1 MLNNPLTN
9 PNYRAMSPKRIFI
22 IDDDF
27 ETREIL
33 MYSLKKE
40 GFEVYTFPGSLDVFE
55 LVVNNSPDLIITDWL
70 KSELDGLEFCRRLK
84 SNPSTLSIP
93 IIMLSNKNEEID
105 IVTALEIGAED
116 YITKPFRMKELTTRI
131 KKVLKRIAL
140 LSNNSFIRKPGEML
154 ISSEVED
161 ENSKIKLDNILID
174 KTNHEVHVDDQFVN
188 LTYSEF
194 KLLELLADRP
204 GKVFTRSQIIE
215 SEFGSQYLVNERAID
230 VRMVGLRKKLGD
242 SGKMIKTIRSV
253 GYKMCEI
260 SSN

>member
-1 MLNNPLTN
+1 MD
-9 PNYRAMSPKRIFI
+9 PKKIFV
-22 IDDDF
+22 IDDEF

-33 MYSLKKE
+33 SYNLRKE
-40 GFEVYTFPGSLDVFE
+40 GFEINTFPGSLSALE
-55 LVVNNSPDLIITDWL
+55 LVEKNSPDLIITDWL
-70 KSELDGLEFCRRLK
+70 KTELDGLELCREIK
-84 SNPSTLSIP
+84 SNPLTMSIP
-93 IIMLSNKNEEID
+93 IIMLSSKNDEVD

-131 KKVLKRIAL
+131 KKVLKRMVL
-140 LSNNSFIRKPGEML
+140 TSNAFSVKQLEKTI
-154 ISSEVED
+154 ISSVDED
-161 ENSKIKLDNILID
+161 EKSKIVLDKILID
-174 KTNHEVHVDDQFVN
+174 KTNHEVHVNNRFVN

-242 SGKMIKTIRSV
+242 SGKLIKTIRSV
-253 GYKMCEI
+253 GYKMCEMER
-260 SSN
+260 N